1 MMALFKMVHLEQL
14 YTKHPSACYFALA
27 VAMEA
32 IILRVVEI
40 SSNASFSST
49 MNTMSSLPDKVHD
62 TWLGSMCD
70 QSGSGE
76 DCPEW
81 ARYWFGGLPDL
92 QIVVALLGAVM
103 LVVSAGYRN
112 QRQWWRT
119 FRLVLEFTTIQSLLL
134 LMRASTAW
142 VTTLPAPSPLCRN
155 VTLSSLPERGSFVTQ
170 IYCNDSIFSGHVA
183 HHCLI
188 LVMCLYS
195 HLHWCWKILWC
206 VWVLLSIV
214 ASTTTRD
221 HYTVDVLL
229 SVYITVPI
237 ALHRRKEF
245 TRLFGKGARFM

>member
-1 MMALFKMVHLEQL
+1 MDYLEHL
-14 YTKHPSACYFALA
+14 YAKHPSACYLALA
-27 VAMEA
+27 VTMEA
-32 IILRVVEI
+32 IVLRVVEI

-49 MNTMSSLPDKVHD
+49 MNATPSLPDKVHD

-70 QSGSGE
+70 QSGGGE

-81 ARYWFGGLPDL
+81 ARYWLDGLPDS
-92 QIVVALLGAVM
+92 QIVIALFGAVM
-103 LVVSAGYRN
+103 LTFSAGYRN

-119 FRLVLEFTTIQSLLL
+119 FRLILEFTTIQSLLL
-134 LMRASTAW
+134 LMRASTTW
-142 VTTLPAPSPLCRN
+142 VTTLPAASPLCRN
-155 VTLSSLPERGSFVTQ
+155 VTLSSLPEHGSFVTKN
-170 IYCNDSIFSGHVA
+170 YCNDSIFSGHVA
-183 HHCLI
+183 HQCLI

-195 HLHWCWKILWC
+195 HLHWCCKILWC

-214 ASTTTRD
+214 ASTATRD